1 MVRKDEKKF
10 TRIDTDWKK
19 RFIKAYD
26 IELQEFIDGI
36 MGNKIQG
43 PSSWDGYVAAIAC
56 DICIKAQKT
65 KAIEQFSIVE
75 TPKFYR

>member
-1 MVRKDEKKF
+1 
-10 TRIDTDWKK
+10 
-19 RFIKAYD
+19 
-26 IELQEFIDGI
+26 

-65 KAIEQFSIVE
+65 KAIEPFSIVE